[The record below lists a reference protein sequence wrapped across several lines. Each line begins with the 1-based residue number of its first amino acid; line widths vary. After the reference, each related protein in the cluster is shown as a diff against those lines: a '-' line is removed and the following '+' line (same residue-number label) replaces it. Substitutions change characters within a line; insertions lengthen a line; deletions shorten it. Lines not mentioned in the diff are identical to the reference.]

1 MGVESPV
8 EQQWNGSTIWSR
20 TVSRMG
26 RIILTIYLHATD
38 DSTSILLIIP
48 SACRIIS
55 RKQVEW
61 K

>member
-1 MGVESPV
+1 MGVQFGV
-8 EQQWNGSTIWSR
+8 ELS
-20 TVSRMG
+20 VELG

-48 SACRIIS
+48 NACRIIS